1 MIIEG
6 NRKSN
11 EYCELVGIL
20 SWSSPCSLSR
30 RVEEARSDDGK
41 ILHGGCETV
50 LMMTFA
56 LVVAVM
62 AMFFAICFCDMR
74 ANGHK

>member
-1 MIIEG
+1 MSI
-6 NRKSN
+6 
-11 EYCELVGIL
+11 V
-20 SWSSPCSLSR
+20 SSVVFSLFFVERSR
-30 RVEEARSDDGK
+30 RSDDGK